1 MDPDLALLLNGVVS
15 GLLLGGLYAAAA
27 AGLSISFGMLDVVNI
42 AHPAFMVLSALL
54 VALLWSM
61 TGLDPLLLSLLL
73 TPAFWLVGA
82 GLYSAYHHF
91 FERRGDEAIQGLAF
105 FFGVMFIIEVGL
117 VLAVGPEQHFA
128 DASYAATTW
137 RIGSPLGEIDLPLR
151 MLVPAAVALA
161 AIGGLAL
168 YLRHSFAGRAIAAVA
183 QDREALR
190 LLAIDPVRIKRL
202 AFGISIAFAALAGGA
217 LVVVQPV
224 DAWSGHVFIGRV
236 FAIVI
241 MGGLSSLGGCVIAA
255 LLFGVVENVT
265 ATFFGPSW
273 SPAVAFGCLLLVL
286 AFRPQGLFGR
296 VA

>member
-27 AGLSISFGMLDVVNI
+27 AGLSVSFGMLDVVNI
-42 AHPAFMVLSALL
+42 AHPAFMVLGALL
-54 VALLWSM
+54 VAVLWGA

-73 TPAFWLVGA
+73 TPAFWALGA
-82 GLYSAYHHF
+82 LIYVAYHHF

-105 FFGVMFIIEVGL
+105 FFGIMFIIEVGL
-117 VLAVGPEQHFA
+117 VMTLGPEQHFA
-128 DASYAATTW
+128 DAAYANTTW
-137 RIGSPLGEIDLPLR
+137 RIGDIDLPLR

-161 AIGGLAL
+161 AIGAL
-168 YLRHSFAGRAIAAVA
+168 SLFLRRSFTGRAIAAVA

-202 AFGISIAFAALAGGA
+202 AFGISVAMAALAGGA

-224 DAWSGHVFIGRV
+224 DAWSGHIFIGRV

-241 MGGLSSLGGCVIAA
+241 MGGLASLGGCVLAA
-255 LLFGVVENVT
+255 LAFGLVENVT
-265 ATFFGPSW
+265 ATFYGPSW

-286 AFRPQGLFGR
+286 AIRPQGLFGR
-296 VA
+296 AA